1 MTTKKAIT
9 KAMAVFEKKGS
20 GDIRKVSLME
30 GSGTNGK
37 WSQLTIQIEYA
48 VNGDYTESDNHP
60 FMVNVVDE
68 NGKIEAARI

>member
-1 MTTKKAIT
+1 MTTAKAIT

-30 GSGTNGK
+30 GSGANGK
-37 WSQLTIQIEYA
+37 WSQLIIQIEYA

-60 FMVNVVDE
+60 FMVNVVDN